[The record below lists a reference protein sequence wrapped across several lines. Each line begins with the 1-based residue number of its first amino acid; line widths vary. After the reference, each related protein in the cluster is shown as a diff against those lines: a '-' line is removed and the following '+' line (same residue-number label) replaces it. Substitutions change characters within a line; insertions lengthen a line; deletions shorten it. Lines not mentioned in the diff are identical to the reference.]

1 MRIFWKQQPK
11 EQRIEEQKVSQTTL
25 LVITTVLSLYAFFF
39 FPLSASVSITPTS
52 TVFLTLLDAQFC
64 LGYTA
69 EGKLGGSFSASN
81 PPPGKAFAGYAKGCT
96 GIVWEESKT
105 SILFEKDWQW
115 CLSDNPEYA
124 SQAGNHKYA
133 HLLQDLSP
141 IAFETR
147 RVHNLAMLAEAKTL
161 VAEFNSGGGSE
172 GVGEGEGITPIH
184 LVLFMQSIE
193 DELTAFELG
202 CHLYPVNSI
211 GYGGVRILPPT
222 PRCLPFPSPPLAP
235 SLWGRA
241 RQMSIIYLFLF
252 IFCHEKLS
260 C

>member
-1 MRIFWKQQPK
+1 MH
-11 EQRIEEQKVSQTTL
+11 S
-25 LVITTVLSLYAFFF
+25 FF
-39 FPLSASVSITPTS
+39 FPLSASVSLTPTS

-211 GYGGVRILPPT
+211 GYGGVRILPLIPL
-222 PRCLPFPSPPLAP
+222 PSLPFFPSRT
-235 SLWGRA
+235 SVGA
-241 RQMSIIYLFLF
+241 RQMSIIYFFLF